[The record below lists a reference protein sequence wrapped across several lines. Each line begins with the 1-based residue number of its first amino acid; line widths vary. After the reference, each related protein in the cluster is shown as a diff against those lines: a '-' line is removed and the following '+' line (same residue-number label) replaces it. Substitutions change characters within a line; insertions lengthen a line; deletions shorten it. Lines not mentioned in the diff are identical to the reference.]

1 MIPEELIALFIA
13 NLRSIREEAGF
24 SQSELARRTGM
35 TPSYIC
41 DLERGRR
48 KPNLGTLAPLAA
60 ALGVAPST
68 LISTI
73 RSPVADHKSGG

>member
-1 MIPEELIALFIA
+1 MSPEELIALFMA
-13 NLRSIREEAGF
+13 NLRSIREEAGL

-60 ALGVAPST
+60 ALGVSPST

-73 RSPVADHKSGG
+73 RSPVADH